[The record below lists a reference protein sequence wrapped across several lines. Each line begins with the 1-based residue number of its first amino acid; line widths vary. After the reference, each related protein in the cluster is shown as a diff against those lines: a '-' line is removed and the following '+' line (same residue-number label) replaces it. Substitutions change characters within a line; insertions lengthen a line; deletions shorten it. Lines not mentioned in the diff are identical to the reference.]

1 MINGIEGIPG
11 GGKSYEATRY
21 HIMAALEAGR
31 KVITNLPLIL
41 EAWLAINPAWAS
53 LIEIR
58 TRPMPV
64 RGTFDAER
72 GQTPG
77 GKAFELFEDGHT
89 EPPPAAARIFGHV
102 WDYYDEWR
110 HPDTG
115 VGALF
120 VIDECHVAMPK
131 RPEGDPATV
140 LQLRA
145 MLAVVV
151 QFYKLHRHFNQDV
164 LLLTQRMRDLSDE
177 IAGLIHYLHKVRQA
191 DMLGKPGYIKKV
203 HAGYRGGLVS
213 TQERQYDPK
222 FFGLY
227 KSHTQGNSVAGAAAS
242 DVKSSL
248 TTWRRGSYVLYAVI
262 GAVTLWAWWPSSKA
276 KEAKLA
282 DGRSIK
288 EVVVPKGAAIG
299 PCVDGAYLRDGE
311 CVKVT
316 RETTTRAVAPSPES
330 AAEAPGAEAGSNV
343 EPLKGKRV
351 HLTGAMRMGK
361 RTLYTFAVSDGGR
374 RFVDLTSDEL
384 EAAGYRFHALGACMG
399 RLQYDKSFYPVTCD
413 APQLAAGT
421 EKAPVVVPV
430 PGMQPKPPSGPDNG
444 AGGPSRAVSFGS
456 GTSRPIS

>member
-21 HIMAALEAGR
+21 HILAALESGR

-41 EAWLAINPAWAS
+41 EAWASINPEWLA
-53 LIEIR
+53 LIDLR
-58 TRPMPV
+58 TAPRPV
-64 RGTFDAER
+64 RGTWDAER
-72 GQTPG
+72 
-77 GKAFELFEDGHT
+77 KSAFELFDDGRVEAPVKGT
-89 EPPPAAARIFGHV
+89 RIFGHV
-102 WDYYDEWR
+102 WDYYDDWR

-115 VGALF
+115 IGALF
-120 VIDECHVAMPK
+120 VVDECHVAMPAK
-131 RPEGDPATV
+131 LPGTPRE
-140 LQLRA
+140 
-145 MLAVVV
+145 VVEW
-151 QFYKLHRHFNQDV
+151 YKLHRHFNSDV
-164 LLLTQRMRDLSDE
+164 LLLTQSFRDLSPS

-222 FFGLY
+222 YFGLY
-227 KSHTQGNSVAGAAAS
+227 RSHTQGNAVSGAAAL

-262 GAVTLWAWWPSSKA
+262 VVVTAWAWWPSSKA

-282 DGRSIK
+282 DGRTIK
-288 EVVVPKGAAIG
+288 EVVVPKGVVIG
-299 PCVDGAYLRDGE
+299 PCVDGAYMRDGE

-316 RETTTRAVAPSPES
+316 RETTPPVKASAPVPASDQQPEALPDS
-330 AAEAPGAEAGSNV
+330 SV
-343 EPLKGKRV
+343 EPLRGKKV
-351 HLTGAMRMGK
+351 HLTGTMRMGK
-361 RTLYTFAVSDGGR
+361 RTLYTFSVSDGGR

-399 RLQYDKSFYPVTCD
+399 RLQYEKSYYPVICD

-430 PGMQPKPPSGPDNG
+430 PGMQPRSVEAPKAHQAD
-444 AGGPSRAVSFGS
+444 
-456 GTSRPIS
+456 